1 MVTALAERARS
12 SSRTLEEYLRAVLVL
27 ASRYKNLPYL
37 GMLEFL
43 DTLSEALSID
53 SLPFDPLWADKYN
66 LKVESANNFAVWEA
80 TVQRQV
86 VDLREMADA
95 GAFANELRYFGVVSP
110 RGAYWFNFD
119 VGTYLECATAGS
131 YGGWEPGDSSARQFV
146 SGQVGVLKADGSIIA
161 KNPRDLAQPARTID
175 RVSWEDFTHFVE
187 CGQFYE

>member
-37 GMLEFL
+37 GTLEFL

-95 GAFANELRYFGVVSP
+95 GAFANELRYFGVASP
-110 RGAYWFNFD
+110 RGTYWFNFD
-119 VGTYLECATAGS
+119 VGTYLECATAGAMGAGS
-131 YGGWEPGDSSARQFV
+131 LVILPPANSFPVRSEFSKRTVLSS
-146 SGQVGVLKADGSIIA
+146 
-161 KNPRDLAQPARTID
+161 PRIQEI
-175 RVSWEDFTHFVE
+175 
-187 CGQFYE
+187 